1 MHHFTGHSHAS
12 STAATSAHSGDIVLV
27 ETSLRL
33 GLLLLRSGV
42 SDGSVDRKDCA
53 SCLSGGLNHVEAD
66 KLGLPHEEVV
76 KVLDS
81 SSEDVDS
88 DPHVF
93 GLGLDGVTF
102 SKGVEDISGVHS
114 RVISELLGDDLER
127 SGEGLHDQLV
137 LTFDLENLLLQVAGQ
152 FHLDGTSSGNNGSGL
167 DSSDDNHES
176 IVEGSLG
183 LLNVLGSSSSKDD
196 SYGFGSG
203 AAGEHVVAF
212 VTELN
217 FLELLAGS
225 EDLLRDTVSGS
236 LGNTT
241 SGLGSSVQIVKGAS
255 SSAEDSSVSEVL
267 SGEITDGKSGE
278 DDLGSGGVNFIEL
291 IVDDFPLSINN
302 FLEVLGVLESDFG
315 VISLGLELKL
325 DVEEE
330 NGGVLEA
337 LGLLFKSG
345 VGKGLLEADTLNEHG
360 VSGRSTGNFLNTNVL
375 LVVVTIDGLDG
386 VDNHS
391 TEEFSVAGDNLG
403 VEGGHGASLEDESLG
418 SWVFVSH
425 LDGDL
430 SDAFAADGL
439 GFTETLDNNLRVHAL
454 FNELL
459 GILEELSGGENDGG
473 GTISDF
479 VVLGLGDIDQ
489 GLGGGVNNVEEADKS
504 GTIVGDGH
512 GASTVD
518 EFIHTTGS

>member
-1 MHHFTGHSHAS
+1 
-12 STAATSAHSGDIVLV
+12 
-27 ETSLRL
+27 
-33 GLLLLRSGV
+33 
-42 SDGSVDRKDCA
+42 
-53 SCLSGGLNHVEAD
+53 
-66 KLGLPHEEVV
+66 
-76 KVLDS
+76 
-81 SSEDVDS
+81 
-88 DPHVF
+88 
-93 GLGLDGVTF
+93 
-102 SKGVEDISGVHS
+102 
-114 RVISELLGDDLER
+114 
-127 SGEGLHDQLV
+127 
-137 LTFDLENLLLQVAGQ
+137 VAGQ
-152 FHLDGTSSGNNGSGL
+152 FHLDGTSSGNNGSSL
-167 DSSDDNHES
+167 DSSDDNHEG

-212 VTELN
+212 VTDLN

-236 LGNTT
+236 LGNTS
-241 SGLGSSVQIVKGAS
+241 SGLGSSVEIVKGAS

-291 IVDDFPLSINN
+291 IVDDFPLSVNN
-302 FLEVLGVLESDFG
+302 FLEVFGVLESDFG

-330 NGGVLEA
+330 NSGVLEG
-337 LGLLFKSG
+337 LGLLFESG
-345 VGKGLLEADTLNEHG
+345 VGEGLLEADTSDELG
-360 VSGRSTGNFLNTNVL
+360 VSGRSTGDFLNTNVL

-439 GFTETLDNNLRVHAL
+439 SFTETLDNNLRVHAFL
-454 FNELL
+454 NELL
-459 GILEELSGGENDGG
+459 GILEELSSGEDDGG

-489 GLGGGVNNVEEADKS
+489 GLGGGVDNVEEADKS
-504 GTIVGDGH
+504 GTIVGDGD